1 MRPSFGASHN
11 VGCPPPG
18 EHVAHETIAS
28 VEVICKVVSGLDE
41 VGWEE
46 QMRLRGKVA
55 IVTGGATGL
64 GRAIA
69 LRYAKEGA
77 RVVIADLGDADPV
90 VAEARAAGGDAVA
103 SRTDIADEAA
113 VTALVGLTLRHFGT
127 IDILVN
133 NAAVASTL
141 KITPFEKLTVAEWRH
156 VAEVNMIGTFL
167 CIREVTPILRAKKAG
182 SIINFASGTAFKG
195 TPGMLH
201 YTATKGA
208 IISMTRVLAQ
218 ELGSSFVRVNAISPG
233 YILTE
238 GNLGN
243 PAFLADQ
250 ADKAIAGRAIKR
262 AGHPADLVGGALFLA
277 SDESE
282 FVTGQILAI
291 DGGSVFH

>member
-1 MRPSFGASHN
+1 
-11 VGCPPPG
+11 
-18 EHVAHETIAS
+18 
-28 VEVICKVVSGLDE
+28 
-41 VGWEE
+41 
-46 QMRLRGKVA
+46 MRLKGKVA

-103 SRTDIADEAA
+103 SRTDIADETA
-113 VTALVGLTLRHFGT
+113 VTALIDLTLRHFGT

-156 VAEVNMIGTFL
+156 VTEVNMIGTFL
-167 CIREVTPILRAKKAG
+167 CIREVSPILRAKKAG

-238 GNLGN
+238 GNLDN
-243 PAFLADQ
+243 QAFLADQ
-250 ADKAIAGRAIKR
+250 ADKAIAGTRHQARRLSGRPRRRRLVPCQRRVRIRHRSDPGHRRRIGLPLSGPKGR
-262 AGHPADLVGGALFLA
+262 AGGG
-277 SDESE
+277 E
-282 FVTGQILAI
+282 
-291 DGGSVFH
+291 

>member
-1 MRPSFGASHN
+1 
-11 VGCPPPG
+11 
-18 EHVAHETIAS
+18 
-28 VEVICKVVSGLDE
+28 
-41 VGWEE
+41 
-46 QMRLRGKVA
+46 MRLEGKVA
-55 IVTGGATGL
+55 IVTGGASGL

-69 LRYAKEGA
+69 LRYASEGA
-77 RVVIADLGDADPV
+77 KVVIADLGDAEPV
-90 VAEARAAGGDAVA
+90 VAEATKAGGDAVG
-103 SRTDIADEAA
+103 SLTDIADEAA
-113 VTALVGLTLRHFGT
+113 VRRLIELAVGRFGT
-127 IDILVN
+127 VDILVN

-141 KITPFEKLTVAEWRH
+141 KLTPFEKLTVAEWRH
-156 VAEVNMIGTFL
+156 VAEVNMIGTFI
-167 CIREVTPILRAKKAG
+167 CIREVAAIMRAKKSG
-182 SIINFASGTAFKG
+182 SIINLASGTAFKG

-243 PAFLADQ
+243 KAFLDDQ
-250 ADKAIAGRAIKR
+250 SDKAIQGRAIKR
-262 AGHPADLVGGALFLA
+262 AGYPADLVGGALFLA

-291 DGGSVFH
+291 DGGSVYH

>member
-1 MRPSFGASHN
+1 
-11 VGCPPPG
+11 
-18 EHVAHETIAS
+18 
-28 VEVICKVVSGLDE
+28 
-41 VGWEE
+41 
-46 QMRLRGKVA
+46 MRLEGKVA
-55 IVTGGATGL
+55 IVTGGASGL

-69 LRYAKEGA
+69 LRYASEGA
-77 RVVIADLGDADPV
+77 KVVIADLGDAEPV
-90 VAEARAAGGDAVA
+90 VAEATKAGGDAVA
-103 SRTDIADEAA
+103 SPTDIADEAA
-113 VTALVGLTLRHFGT
+113 VRRLIELAVGRFGT
-127 IDILVN
+127 VDILVN

-141 KITPFEKLTVAEWRH
+141 KLTPFEKLTVAEWRH

-167 CIREVTPILRAKKAG
+167 CVREVAAIMRAKKSG

-243 PAFLADQ
+243 KAFLDDQ
-250 ADKAIAGRAIKR
+250 ADKAIQGRAIKR
-262 AGHPADLVGGALFLA
+262 AGYPADLVGGALFLA

-291 DGGSVFH
+291 DGGSVYH

>member
-1 MRPSFGASHN
+1 
-11 VGCPPPG
+11 
-18 EHVAHETIAS
+18 
-28 VEVICKVVSGLDE
+28 
-41 VGWEE
+41 
-46 QMRLRGKVA
+46 MRLDGKVA

-69 LRYAKEGA
+69 LRYAQEGA
-77 RVVIADLGDADPV
+77 RVVIADRGDAEPV
-90 VAEARAAGGDAVA
+90 ATEARAAGGAAVA
-103 SRTDIADEAA
+103 SRTDITDETA
-113 VTALVGLTLRHFGT
+113 VKALVDLAIRDFGT
-127 IDILVN
+127 VDILVN

-167 CIREVTPILRAKKAG
+167 CIREVSPILRAKKAG

-218 ELGSSFVRVNAISPG
+218 ELGTSSVRVNAISPG

-243 PAFLADQ
+243 QAFLADQ

-262 AGHPADLVGGALFLA
+262 AGYPADLVGGALFLA

>member
-1 MRPSFGASHN
+1 
-11 VGCPPPG
+11 
-18 EHVAHETIAS
+18 
-28 VEVICKVVSGLDE
+28 
-41 VGWEE
+41 
-46 QMRLRGKVA
+46 MRLEGKVA
-55 IVTGGATGL
+55 IVTGGASGL

-69 LRYAKEGA
+69 LRYASEGA
-77 RVVIADLGDADPV
+77 KVVIADLGDAEPV
-90 VAEARAAGGDAVA
+90 VAEATKAGGDAVA
-103 SRTDIADEAA
+103 SPTDIADEAA
-113 VTALVGLTLRHFGT
+113 VRRLIELAVGRFGT
-127 IDILVN
+127 VDILVN

-141 KITPFEKLTVAEWRH
+141 KLTPFEKLTVAEWRH

-167 CIREVTPILRAKKAG
+167 CVREVAAIMRAKKSG

-243 PAFLADQ
+243 KAFLDDQ
-250 ADKAIAGRAIKR
+250 SDKAIQGRAIKR
-262 AGHPADLVGGALFLA
+262 AGYPADLVGGALFLA

-291 DGGSVFH
+291 DGGSVYH

>member
-1 MRPSFGASHN
+1 
-11 VGCPPPG
+11 
-18 EHVAHETIAS
+18 
-28 VEVICKVVSGLDE
+28 
-41 VGWEE
+41 
-46 QMRLRGKVA
+46 MRLEGKVA
-55 IVTGGATGL
+55 IVTGGASGL

-69 LRYAKEGA
+69 LRYASEGA
-77 RVVIADLGDADPV
+77 KVVIADLGDAEPV
-90 VAEARAAGGDAVA
+90 VAEATKAGGDAVA

-113 VTALVGLTLRHFGT
+113 VRRLIDLAVGRFGT
-127 IDILVN
+127 VDILVN

-141 KITPFEKLTVAEWRH
+141 KLTPFEKLTVAEWRH
-156 VAEVNMIGTFL
+156 VAEVNMIGTFI
-167 CIREVTPILRAKKAG
+167 CIREVAAIMRAKESG

-243 PAFLADQ
+243 KAFLDDQ
-250 ADKAIAGRAIKR
+250 SAKAIQGRAIKR
-262 AGHPADLVGGALFLA
+262 AGYPADLVGGALFLA

-291 DGGSVFH
+291 DGGSVYH